1 MAFLRNLR
9 IGTKLALSA
18 TLSIVL
24 MATIMAVLH
33 VGFADIDRENEAAR
47 GEVQQERLVTQAMA
61 ELRLAPTALRT
72 AMVAQDAAA
81 IAEARAQAEQA
92 IANAL
97 ARIKQAEALESHEAD
112 RQSFADLVGKLERY
126 RQFMNEAA
134 GLRVA
139 LITAREAMLF
149 PKSREFEFAFETTTS
164 GIDVAGLGASATAE
178 LKDRLAT
185 VGQAAYEL
193 RIAPVRYL
201 ATHDAGQRQ
210 VANRAVATA
219 RANLRGVLGAGL
231 PETVQRDVQALMTL
245 LDGLATAVQ
254 AVFTAQQLGIDAE
267 RTRAEPARLETEAA
281 MLAAMARAGSQAS
294 ATTAAA
300 AQQMRDMSVIILW
313 IGLAVVL
320 TMLGASALTHYTVVR
335 PLRHMVGATDRIAR
349 GDTARKVNFGARRD
363 EIGAMAAALEQLRQV
378 AVQAF
383 AQSQMLEQMP
393 VAVMTADPNNDFR
406 IGYLNA
412 HSLKE
417 FKAIERT
424 SGIKADALKGSPI
437 DMLKLGHMRTLL
449 SDPANLPHSAR
460 IRIGGET
467 LELGVSALHD
477 RDGAYVSPMLVWS
490 NVTKQ
495 VRIADDFER
504 DVGGV
509 VRAVAEGANAMKSV
523 AAGLQGVAADAG
535 TRTEAVAGASEA
547 ASANVSTV
555 ATSAE
560 QLAASVQEIARQVA
574 ESTGIA
580 GQAASE
586 AEATNACVASLSEAA
601 AKIGDVVRLIGDI
614 AGQTNLLALNA
625 TIEAARAGEAGK
637 GFAVVAGE
645 VKNLAGQTAKA
656 TEEIAA
662 QIAAMQGA
670 TGQAVNAIRSIGG
683 TIARMNEIATSIASA
698 VEEQGAATAEIAR
711 GVQQAAAGTAE
722 VNANIGAVHG
732 AVAQAGSE
740 AGGVLD
746 AATRLTGESDRL
758 RAQVEAF
765 LRSVRAA

>member
-1 MAFLRNLR
+1 M
-9 IGTKLALSA
+9 
-18 TLSIVL
+18 
-24 MATIMAVLH
+24 
-33 VGFADIDRENEAAR
+33 
-47 GEVQQERLVTQAMA
+47 
-61 ELRLAPTALRT
+61 
-72 AMVAQDAAA
+72 
-81 IAEARAQAEQA
+81 
-92 IANAL
+92 
-97 ARIKQAEALESHEAD
+97 
-112 RQSFADLVGKLERY
+112 
-126 RQFMNEAA
+126 
-134 GLRVA
+134 
-139 LITAREAMLF
+139 
-149 PKSREFEFAFETTTS
+149 
-164 GIDVAGLGASATAE
+164 
-178 LKDRLAT
+178 
-185 VGQAAYEL
+185 GQAAFEL

-201 ATHDAGQRQ
+201 ATHDASQRQ
-210 VANRAVATA
+210 VANRALATA
-219 RANLRGVLGAGL
+219 RANLRGVLGAEL
-231 PETVQRDVQALMTL
+231 PEALKKDVQSLMTL
-245 LDGLATAVQ
+245 LDSLAVGVQ

-281 MLAAMARAGSQAS
+281 MLAATARASAQAS
-294 ATTAAA
+294 ETTAAA
-300 AQQMRDMSVIILW
+300 AAHMHNMGVIILW

-320 TMLGASALTHYTVVR
+320 TMLGASVLTHFTVVR

-349 GDTARKVNFGARRD
+349 GETSRKVDFGPRKD
-363 EIGAMAAALEQLRQV
+363 EIGAMATALEQLRQV

-417 FKAIERT
+417 FKAIEHLAKVR
-424 SGIKADALKGSPI
+424 ADALKDSSI
-437 DMLKLGHMRTLL
+437 DVFDGDRSGHLRALL
-449 SDPANLPHSAR
+449 SNPANMPHSER
-460 IRIGGET
+460 TCIGDQT
-467 LELGVSALHD
+467 LELRVSALHD

-490 NVTKQ
+490 NVTRQ

-509 VRAVAEGANAMKSV
+509 VRAVADSAGAMKTV
-523 AAGLQGVAADAG
+523 AAALQGVAADAG
-535 TRTEAVAGASEA
+535 TRTEAVAGASEV

-555 ATSAE
+555 AASAE
-560 QLAASVQEIARQVA
+560 ELAASVQEIARQVA
-574 ESTGIA
+574 ESTSIA

-601 AKIGDVVRLIGDI
+601 AKIGDVVRMIGDI

-722 VNANIGAVHG
+722 VNANIGAVHA

-740 AGGVLD
+740 AGGVLE

-758 RAQVEAF
+758 RTQVDGF